1 MPPRRRPSP
10 PPPPANAS
18 GVVIVESPNKA
29 KTLRALLGGR
39 WEVLATV
46 GHFCDLPERE
56 LGVDVA
62 NGFRPT
68 YVYDPARRDVV
79 TRLRGLRERYA
90 PAAIIVASD
99 ADREGEAIGWHIART
114 AGLRPE
120 EVRRAEFHEIT
131 EAGVQRAMRGLRP
144 LDLGLV
150 AAQEARRIL
159 DRLVGYSVSPVLR
172 DRLAGEPDVSA
183 GRVQSV
189 ALRVVVDREL
199 AIRAFVPTEF
209 WRIHVAYAWPGEAGR
224 TWQAE
229 LVGVGTPTRHEALP
243 LPDEATAA
251 QVVAALEASRHEL
264 IALERREARRPP
276 PAPLITSTMLQRAG
290 ARLGMG
296 ADEATRHAK
305 SLFEAGLVTYIR
317 TDEPSVS
324 PEFQQE
330 TLAWLRARHG
340 DAVVPAR
347 PNRHRAKAG
356 SGAQGAHECIRPT
369 RLDDPR
375 AERLTGRERALYALI
390 RDTYLASQCAPARY
404 DVTEAWLTAPRPEA
418 AALVL
423 RAVGRVLREPGF
435 LAIYGEAA
443 DDEEGEGGDRA
454 PLPPLREGQVH
465 PPTEVTPSQHWTR
478 APERFTEATLIKY
491 LEARGI
497 GRPST
502 YAAMVAKIKQRAF
515 VETIERRCLRP
526 TPKGERVDAE
536 LRAHFTPVIQE
547 GFTAELEGRLDAIA
561 ARELEWRSFLAEFWA
576 SLTPLLA
583 AARAAPRTQHAPD
596 AWPAQV
602 PRTRSRPDP
611 EGDGEEDG
619 GAPTRSTGGTTAG
632 RRARRRPPG
641 PADTGAPAAAAPRR
655 RRRAASAEPG
665 EAPATDS
672 VGASPDGGRRPRGA
686 ARQTPP
692 PAEGASPRRT
702 RRAAAGAPAP
712 PGSAGPRGR
721 GRAPTAPAA
730 SGEAGPPCPRCRE
743 AFTRRIVSRK
753 DGRAW
758 LVCGRDAPERRV
770 CGFIMAAEDV
780 ANPPCPLCGAPT
792 RRLPAGGFGCVRWQ
806 KDGGAESCAGRAP

>member
-1 MPPRRRPSP
+1 
-10 PPPPANAS
+10 
-18 GVVIVESPNKA
+18 VVIVESPNKA
-29 KTLRALLGGR
+29 KTLRTLLGRR

-68 YVYDPARRDVV
+68 YVYDPERRDVV
-79 TRLRGLRERYA
+79 ARLRGLRDRYG
-90 PAAIIVASD
+90 PEAIIVASD

-131 EAGVQRAMRGLRP
+131 EAGVQRAMRALRP

-159 DRLVGYSVSPVLR
+159 DRLVGYSVSPVVR
-172 DRLAGEPDVSA
+172 DRLAGERDVSA

-209 WRIHVAYAWPGEAGR
+209 WRIHVQYPWPGETDR
-224 TWQAE
+224 SWQAE
-229 LVGVGTPTRHEALP
+229 LVGTGTPERHEALA
-243 LPDEATAA
+243 LPDATSAQRAA
-251 QVVAALEASRHEL
+251 AALAATGHLVAS
-264 IALERREARRPP
+264 LERREARRSP

-296 ADEATRHAK
+296 ADETTRHAK

-317 TDEPSVS
+317 TDDPSVS

-330 TLAWLRARHG
+330 TLSWLRARHG
-340 DAVVPAR
+340 EAVVPAR
-347 PNRHRAKAG
+347 PNRHKAKAG

-369 RLDDPR
+369 QLDDPR
-375 AERLTGRERALYALI
+375 AARLSGREQALYHLI

-404 DVTEAWLTAPRPEA
+404 DVTEAWLSAPRPEA
-418 AALVL
+418 PALVL
-423 RAVGRVLREPGF
+423 KAVGRVLREPGF
-435 LAIYGEAA
+435 LTIYGEAA
-443 DDEEGEGGDRA
+443 DEEEGEGGERA
-454 PLPPLREGQVH
+454 PLPPLRVGDLH
-465 PPTEVTPSQHWTR
+465 DPAEVAPGQHWTR
-478 APERFTEATLIKY
+478 PPERFTEATLIKH
-491 LEARGI
+491 LEARGV

-536 LRAHFTPVIQE
+536 LRAHFSPVIQE
-547 GFTAELEGRLDAIA
+547 GFTASLETRLDAIA
-561 ARELEWRSFLAEFWA
+561 ARELEWRGFLAEFWA
-576 SLTPLLA
+576 SLTPLLE
-583 AARAAPRTQHAPD
+583 AARAAPRTPPAPERS
-596 AWPAQV
+596 PAGPSAGNAEGAQAV
-602 PRTRSRPDP
+602 PPPADHGP
-611 EGDGEEDG
+611 
-619 GAPTRSTGGTTAG
+619 A
-632 RRARRRPPG
+632 ARRRPPR
-641 PADTGAPAAAAPRR
+641 AAAGGEPTTAAPRR
-655 RRRAASAEPG
+655 RAPRPAAGSSEPASAPMAEPAASKPRRARRKVGPAAGTSDQASPRRSRRAPTDAAAPAPARGGRGRRAAS
-665 EAPATDS
+665 TS
-672 VGASPDGGRRPRGA
+672 
-686 ARQTPP
+686 
-692 PAEGASPRRT
+692 
-702 RRAAAGAPAP
+702 
-712 PGSAGPRGR
+712 
-721 GRAPTAPAA
+721 AA

-780 ANPPCPLCGAPT
+780 ANPPCPQCGAPT
-792 RRLPAGGFGCVRWQ
+792 RRLPGGGFGCVRWR
-806 KDGGAESCAGRAP
+806 KEGGSESCAGRAP

>member
-1 MPPRRRPSP
+1 MPARRRASSP
-10 PPPPANAS
+10 PPPTGAS

-29 KTLRALLGGR
+29 KTLRVLLGSR

-68 YVYDPARRDVV
+68 YVYAPERRDVV
-79 TRLRGLRERYA
+79 ARLRGLRERY
-90 PAAIIVASD
+90 PPEAIIVASD

-131 EAGVQRAMRGLRP
+131 EAGVQRAMRALRP

-172 DRLAGEPDVSA
+172 DRLSGEPDVSA

-199 AIRAFVPTEF
+199 AIRAFVPAEF
-209 WRIHVAYAWPGEAGR
+209 WRIHVTYAWPGESSR
-224 TWQAE
+224 SWQAE
-229 LVGVGTPTRHEALP
+229 LLGVGTPERHEALP
-243 LPDEATAA
+243 LPNEAAA
-251 QVVAALEASRHEL
+251 HEVAAALEATPHRL
-264 IALERREARRPP
+264 ATLERREARRSP

-324 PEFQQE
+324 PEFQRE

-340 DAVVPAR
+340 EAVVPAR
-347 PNRHRAKAG
+347 PNRFKAKAG

-375 AERLTGRERALYALI
+375 AERLTGREQALYTLI

-404 DVTEAWLTAPRPEA
+404 DVTEARLTAPRPGGP
-418 AALVL
+418 ALVL
-423 RAVGRVLREPGF
+423 KAVGRVLREPGF

-443 DDEEGEGGDRA
+443 DEEEGEGGDRA
-454 PLPPLREGQVH
+454 PLPPLRVGETH
-465 PPTEVTPSQHWTR
+465 APTGVTPSQHWTR
-478 APERFTEATLIKY
+478 PPERFTEATLIKY

-526 TPKGERVDAE
+526 TPKGERVDGE

-547 GFTAELEGRLDAIA
+547 GFTAALETRLDAIA
-561 ARELEWRSFLAEFWA
+561 ARELEWRAFLAEFWA
-576 SLTPLLA
+576 SLTPLME
-583 AARAAPRTQHAPD
+583 AARTAP
-596 AWPAQV
+596 
-602 PRTRSRPDP
+602 RSRPALESRP
-611 EGDGEEDG
+611 AGLPATPDGG
-619 GAPTRSTGGTTAG
+619 GAPPPPRPSDGAPAP
-632 RRARRRPPG
+632 RARRRRSDRPAGEAPPAAPARRRARGAAAGPDEAATAARGEG
-641 PADTGAPAAAAPRR
+641 PAARR
-655 RRRAASAEPG
+655 RR
-665 EAPATDS
+665 
-672 VGASPDGGRRPRGA
+672 PRQPTGQA
-686 ARQTPP
+686 PP
-692 PAEGASPRRT
+692 PAGGARPRR
-702 RRAAAGAPAP
+702 APRTNATGGGP
-712 PGSAGPRGR
+712 PASAGG
-721 GRAPTAPAA
+721 PASLPPSA
-730 SGEAGPPCPRCRE
+730 GGEAGPPCPRCRE

-758 LVCGRDAPERRV
+758 LVCGRDGPERRV

-780 ANPPCPLCGAPT
+780 ANPPCPVCGAPT
-792 RRLPAGGFGCVRWQ
+792 RRLPGGGFGCVRWRR
-806 KDGGAESCAGRAP
+806 DGGAESCAGRLPGGP